1 MDEYSCIYVPRNKVW
16 FQALSPKI
24 QDTWNI
30 IQKDRIHGSYHRRPN
45 QRQKN

>member
-1 MDEYSCIYVPRNKVW
+1 MDEYSCIYVPRK
-16 FQALSPKI
+16 ALSPKI

-30 IQKDRIHGSYHRRPN
+30 IQKDRIHGSNHRMPN